1 MVDVGRDVSRQGL
14 RHAGLPN
21 RLIGG
26 VVEGK
31 PLLAAAHGVT
41 VPTRLRG

>member
-1 MVDVGRDVSRQGL
+1 MVDVGCDVFRQGL
-14 RHAGLPN
+14 RHAGLPS

-31 PLLAAAHGVT
+31 SLLAAGHGAT
-41 VPTRLRG
+41 VIDDAAR